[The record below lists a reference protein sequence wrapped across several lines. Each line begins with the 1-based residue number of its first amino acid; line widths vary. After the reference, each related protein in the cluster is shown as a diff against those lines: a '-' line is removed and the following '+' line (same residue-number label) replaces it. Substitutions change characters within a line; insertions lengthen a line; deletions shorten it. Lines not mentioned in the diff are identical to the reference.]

1 MRGGRSSMFSEQ
13 AAAGQWFDVALW
25 RRFPALWPEWTGRL
39 IAENAF
45 SAVVQLMHV
54 YGLSSV
60 AHATAIAG
68 DGSLVY
74 RAYGICGVSCGLIW
88 FAGRR
93 DVGSAASDASVPE
106 DLWSVSV

>member
-1 MRGGRSSMFSEQ
+1 MFSKQ
-13 AAAGQWFDVALW
+13 AAAGQWFEVALW

-39 IAENAF
+39 VAENAF

-60 AHATAIAG
+60 AHATAIA
-68 DGSLVY
+68 DDRSLVY
-74 RAYGICGVSCGLIW
+74 RAYGICGVECGVIW

-93 DVGSAASDASVPE
+93 DVGSAAPDASASE
-106 DLWSVSV
+106 DLWSAFV

>member
-1 MRGGRSSMFSEQ
+1 VCSEH
-13 AAAGQWFDVALW
+13 AAADRWFDVALW

-39 IAENAF
+39 VAENAF

-60 AHATAIAG
+60 AHATAIA
-68 DGSLVY
+68 DDRSIVY
-74 RAYGICGVSCGLIW
+74 RGYGIGGMECGLIW

-93 DVGSAASDASVPE
+93 DAGSAAPAEGRIS
-106 DLWSVSV
+106 